1 MKSLIV
7 KSTAVLLIIGGS
19 LFTFSEEIFAETKNK
34 CCSTFWA
41 CCECDGPCSAGLFGC
56 ECTGGSVSTN

>member
-19 LFTFSEEIFAETKNK
+19 LFTFSEEIFAAKNK
-34 CCSTFWA
+34 CCSIYLA
-41 CCECDGPCSAGLFGC
+41 CCVCDGPCSAGLFIC
-56 ECTGGSVSTN
+56 ECTGGSASTN